1 MSVVP
6 TSQSAI
12 VRSSGERLEAMLG
25 SCVGVTLCDRQTGV
39 GGLIHLLLP
48 EPATAE
54 SDWLP
59 ESYATTALPRF
70 IAAVVE
76 AGAKKNQLEA
86 CVAGGALMA
95 PLSTMDVELDI
106 GGRTAEVAGRILERE
121 NIPVVRSETGGYF
134 SWRLTL
140 DPQTWE
146 TTIEPIL
153 PLEEAALPPPAMPEP
168 EVIDRAILRTRPVP
182 QIALKI
188 LRMIEDDNYRL
199 DQVAQQVRQ
208 EQVIS
213 ARLITLCN
221 SPMLGLSRSV
231 DSIDRA
237 LVLLGEKKLLQM
249 VLSASME
256 VFLTSHGGYSLCRGG
271 LFQHSLG
278 AALAAEEL
286 ARLTGAV
293 PPETAYTAGLL
304 HDIGKTALDQFI
316 GPRYPFFYRLTRERG
331 LSLVD
336 VERKVLGVDHAVV
349 GGRLARVW
357 GLPEN
362 LVDTITHHH
371 QPEQAAVNPSLAS
384 LTYLTD
390 VIISSFQVG
399 LELGNAHG
407 GQLMDSLKVLG
418 IEAGS
423 FQAVIERIWGRVFNP
438 GSA

>member
-1 MSVVP
+1 MSIVP

-12 VRSSGERLEAMLG
+12 VGGRGERLEALLG
-25 SCVGVTLCDRQTGV
+25 SCVGVTFCDRQAGL

-48 EPATAE
+48 EPATVE

-59 ESYATTALPRF
+59 ESYASTALPRF
-70 IAAVVE
+70 IQALLE

-86 CVAGGALMA
+86 CVAGGALIA
-95 PLSTMDVELDI
+95 PLSSRDVELDI
-106 GGRTAEVAGRILERE
+106 GGRTAEVVGRILDRE
-121 NIPVVRSETGGYF
+121 NIPVIRSETGGYF

-140 DPQTWE
+140 DPQTWR

-153 PLEEAALPPPAMPEP
+153 PLEEEASPWPEKPAP

-188 LRMIEDDNYRL
+188 LRMIEDDDYRL
-199 DQVAQQVRQ
+199 DQVARQVRQ

-213 ARLITLCN
+213 ARAINLCN
-221 SPMLGLSRSV
+221 SPMLGLSQPV

-237 LVLLGEKKLLQM
+237 LVLLGEKRLLQV
-249 VLSASME
+249 VLSASMDI
-256 VFLTSHGGYSLCRGG
+256 FLTGHGGYSLCRGG
-271 LFQHSLG
+271 LFQHALG

-293 PPETAYTAGLL
+293 SPETAYTAGLL

-316 GPRYPFFYRLTRERG
+316 GPRHPLFYRLTRERG
-331 LSLVD
+331 LSLVE
-336 VERKVLGVDHAVV
+336 VERNVLGVDHAAV
-349 GGRLARVW
+349 GGRLAQVW
-357 GLPEN
+357 ALPEN

-371 QPEQAAVNPSLAS
+371 QPEQSTVNPSLTS

-418 IEAGS
+418 IKAGS